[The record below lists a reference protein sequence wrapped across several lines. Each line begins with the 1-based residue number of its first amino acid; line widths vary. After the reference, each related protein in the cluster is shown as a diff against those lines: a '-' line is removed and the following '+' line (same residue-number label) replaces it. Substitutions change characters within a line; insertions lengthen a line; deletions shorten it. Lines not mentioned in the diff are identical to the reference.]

1 MIGFFG
7 ACLLG
12 AWLLGH
18 LLILGVIT
26 GRANTR
32 AILLLM
38 ASFLTLVYLTKPYT
52 YDLNKYSIYLSTG
65 YISTKP
71 WHTPDGNFQLD
82 EKDVTGEPFAGA
94 YELGFQWLAEI
105 SHRFLPGGALWPR
118 VDADYG
124 DLGQRGPPRS
134 DAAIFAFGLIGFV
147 LVCWGLKHGGRR
159 NPDGSLLS
167 APDMLLVSILVLG
180 SIFFLLGSQNTLR
193 QFLAMSIVINGIVLA
208 MSRRY
213 FMAIL
218 VCGLSALFHK
228 WAPFLGVLAIFIAL
242 STNLEFSLARD
253 KGVVSFRP
261 GKFDLLIFSLGC
273 MAMIMIKAIGVF
285 GLFTA
290 DLPLIGE
297 LKHYLIDQDQYQ
309 SLERVSG
316 LTKAALLVFLA
327 IISEAVLG
335 TTDDANFN
343 KARSLR
349 RKVLMFI
356 LPLAVFPE
364 IFSRLLIVYW
374 ASELIFMVGA
384 LTASRV
390 RTRLAGA
397 LVFCAYGAAP
407 NAINVVIGS
416 AWRFAL

>member
-1 MIGFFG
+1 M
-7 ACLLG
+7 G

-18 LLILGVIT
+18 LLILGVVT
-26 GRANTR
+26 GRPNTR

-38 ASFLTLVYLTKPYT
+38 AFLLTLVYLTKPYT

-71 WHTPDGNFQLD
+71 WHTPDAQFQLD
-82 EKDVTGEPFAGA
+82 GKDVTGEPFEGA
-94 YELGFQWLAEI
+94 YESGFQWLAEI
-105 SHRFLPGGALWPR
+105 SHKLLPGGALWPR
-118 VDADYG
+118 VDADHG
-124 DLGQRGPPRS
+124 DLEQRGPPRS
-134 DAAIFAFGLIGFV
+134 DAAILAFGLIGFV
-147 LVCWGLKHGGRR
+147 LVCWGLKHDRRR
-159 NPDGSLLS
+159 NPDGSLSS

-228 WAPFLGVLAIFIAL
+228 WAPFLGALAIFIAL
-242 STNLEFSLARD
+242 AVNLELSPARN

-261 GKFDLLIFSLGC
+261 GKSDLLIFSLGC
-273 MAMIMIKAIGVF
+273 IAMIIFKAIGVF
-285 GLFTA
+285 GLFTL
-290 DLPLIGE
+290 DLPIVDLF
-297 LKHYLIDQDQYQ
+297 KHYLIAQEQHE

-316 LTKAALLVFLA
+316 FTKAALLALLA

-356 LPLAVFPE
+356 LPLAVYPE

-374 ASELIFMVGA
+374 MSELMFIVSALSSRETRIRISGA
-384 LTASRV
+384 F
-390 RTRLAGA
+390 
-397 LVFCAYGAAP
+397 VFCVYGIAP
-407 NAINVVIGS
+407 NAINVIIGS

>member
-7 ACLLG
+7 ACLVG

-38 ASFLTLVYLTKPYT
+38 ASLLTLVYLTKPYT

-105 SHRFLPGGALWPR
+105 SHKLLPGGALWPR

-134 DAAIFAFGLIGFV
+134 DAAILAFGLMGFV
-147 LVCWGLKHGGRR
+147 LVCWGLKHDRRR
-159 NPDGSLLS
+159 NPDGSLSS
-167 APDMLLVSILVLG
+167 APDMLLVSILILG

-193 QFLAMSIVINGIVLA
+193 QFLAMSIAINGIILA

-213 FMAIL
+213 ILAIL
-218 VCGLSALFHK
+218 ACGVSALFHQ
-228 WAPFLGVLAIFIAL
+228 WVPFLGALAIFIAL
-242 STNLEFSLARD
+242 ATNLEFSLAKN
-253 KGVVSFRP
+253 KGIVSFGP
-261 GKFDLLIFSLGC
+261 SKIDLLIFSLGC
-273 MAMIMIKAIGVF
+273 MAMITIKAVGVF

-297 LKHYLIDQDQYQ
+297 FKHYLIDQEQHE

-316 LTKAALLVFLA
+316 LTKATMLVLLVIVSEALL
-327 IISEAVLG
+327 G
-335 TTDDANFN
+335 RTDDSNFN

-356 LPLAVFPE
+356 LPLAAYPE
-364 IFSRLLIVYW
+364 IFSRVLIVYW
-374 ASELIFMVGA
+374 ASELIFIVGA
-384 LTASRV
+384 LTVSRG

-397 LVFCAYGAAP
+397 LVFCAYGVAP